1 MLLFEC
7 FKRKLAIKLFMKLS
21 KKQRHWLDF
30 LSAMTQ
36 KEIKARYKRAS
47 FGFLWVVLNPLLQ
60 MLVMGFVFQFFVPVK
75 VDNYFLYLFA
85 GLLPWNFFAQSL
97 TKTTPAFFYEGSL
110 IKKAKF
116 PRESI
121 VLSIIFS
128 NLFHFAVA
136 LLLLIVALIGDKL
149 LLEGY
154 GLMQLMFYVLRMLWV
169 VPAIL
174 LLVFFTV
181 GFSLFTSSL
190 NVRFRDINFMVGL
203 AVMLWF
209 YATPVVYALN
219 LLPEFLQPL
228 FYLNPMTAIIEMFHY
243 ALMGL
248 PITLPNFIWV
258 AVVIIICVF
267 YLGLRVFQKESKN
280 FDDWL

>member
-1 MLLFEC
+1 
-7 FKRKLAIKLFMKLS
+7 MKLS

-47 FGFLWVVLNPLLQ
+47 FGFLWIVLNPLSQ
-60 MLVMGFVFQFFVPVK
+60 MLVLGFVFKFFVPVR
-75 VDNYFLYLFA
+75 VDNYFLFLFA

-97 TKTTPAFFYEGSL
+97 TKTTPAFFYERSL

-116 PRESI
+116 PREGI

-128 NLFHFAVA
+128 NFFHFLVA
-136 LLLLIVALIGDKL
+136 LILLIIALIGDKL
-149 LLEGY
+149 LIEGY
-154 GLMQLMFYVLRMLWV
+154 DMMQLFNYSLRMLWV
-169 VPAIL
+169 IPAIL
-174 LLVFFTV
+174 LLLFFTI
-181 GFSLFTSSL
+181 GLSLFTSSL
-190 NVRFRDINFMVGL
+190 NVRFRDINFMVQL

-209 YATPVVYALN
+209 YATPVIYALN
-219 LLPEFLQPL
+219 LLPEFIQPI
-228 FYLNPMTAIIEMFHY
+228 FYLNPMTAIVELFHY

-248 PITLPNFIWV
+248 PITLTNFVWV
-258 AVVIIICVF
+258 AFVIIACFF
-267 YLGLRVFQKESKN
+267 YLGLRVFQKENKN

>member
-1 MLLFEC
+1 MSLN
-7 FKRKLAIKLFMKLS
+7 KRS
-21 KKQRHWLDF
+21 RHWLDF

-47 FGFLWVVLNPLLQ
+47 FGFLWIVLNPLLQ
-60 MLVMGFVFQFFVPVK
+60 MLVLGFVFQFFVPVK
-75 VDNYFLYLFA
+75 VDNYFLFLFA

-97 TKTTPAFFYEGSL
+97 TKTTPAFCYERNL

-128 NLFHFAVA
+128 NLFHFLVA
-136 LLLLIVALIGDKL
+136 LSLLILALVADKL
-149 LLEGY
+149 LIESYSFMRIIIYL
-154 GLMQLMFYVLRMLWV
+154 LRMLWV
-169 VPAIL
+169 IPAIL
-174 LLVFFTV
+174 LLLIFTV
-181 GFSLFTSSL
+181 GFSLITSSL
-190 NVRFRDINFMVGL
+190 NVKFRDINFIVQL

-209 YATPVVYALN
+209 YATPVIYALN
-219 LLPEFLQPL
+219 LLPEFLRPI
-228 FYLNPMTAIIEMFHY
+228 FYLNPMTAIIELFHY

-248 PITLPNFIWV
+248 PITMSNFIWV
-258 AVVIIICVF
+258 AVVMVACFF
-267 YLGLRVFQKESKN
+267 YFGLRVFNKENKN

>member
-1 MLLFEC
+1 M
-7 FKRKLAIKLFMKLS
+7 KKIVKLS
-21 KKQRHWLDF
+21 KKHRHWLDF

-36 KEIKARYKRAS
+36 KEIKARYKRAT

-60 MLVMGFVFQFFVPVK
+60 MLVMGFVFQFFVPVQ
-75 VDNYFLYLFA
+75 VDNYFLFLFA

-97 TKTTPAFFYEGSL
+97 TKTTPAFFYERTL

-116 PRESI
+116 PREGI

-128 NLFHFAVA
+128 NLFHFLVA
-136 LLLLIVALIGDKL
+136 LILLLIALIGDKL
-149 LLEGY
+149 LIETYSFMELI
-154 GLMQLMFYVLRMLWV
+154 FYSLRMLWV
-169 VPAIL
+169 IPAIL
-174 LLVFFTV
+174 LLLIFTI
-181 GFSLFTSSL
+181 GLSLITSSL
-190 NVRFRDINFMVGL
+190 NVKFRDINFIVSL

-209 YATPVVYALN
+209 YATPVIYALN
-219 LLPEFLQPL
+219 LLPEFLRPI

-248 PITLPNFIWV
+248 PITMISFVWV
-258 AVVIIICVF
+258 AIVLTICFF
-267 YLGLRVFQKESKN
+267 YLGVRTFNRESKN

>member
-1 MLLFEC
+1 M
-7 FKRKLAIKLFMKLS
+7 KKIIKLN

-30 LSAMTQ
+30 LSAMTK

-47 FGFLWVVLNPLLQ
+47 FGFLWIVLNPLSQ
-60 MLVMGFVFQFFVPVK
+60 MLVLGFVFQFFVPVR
-75 VDNYFLYLFA
+75 VDNYFLFLFA

-97 TKTTPAFFYEGSL
+97 TKTTPAFFYERSL

-116 PRESI
+116 PREGI

-128 NLFHFAVA
+128 NLFHFLVA
-136 LLLLIVALIGDKL
+136 LFLLIIALVGDKL
-149 LLEGY
+149 LIESYTFL
-154 GLMQLMFYVLRMLWV
+154 QLINYLLRMLWV

-174 LLVFFTV
+174 LLTVFTI
-181 GFSLFTSSL
+181 GLSLFTSSL
-190 NVRFRDINFMVGL
+190 NVKFRDINFMVQL

-209 YATPVVYALN
+209 YATPVIYALN
-219 LLPEFLQPL
+219 LLPEFLRPI

-248 PITLPNFIWV
+248 PITMPSFIWV
-258 AVVIIICVF
+258 AVVMIVSLF
-267 YLGLRVFQKESKN
+267 YLGLRVFNKESKN